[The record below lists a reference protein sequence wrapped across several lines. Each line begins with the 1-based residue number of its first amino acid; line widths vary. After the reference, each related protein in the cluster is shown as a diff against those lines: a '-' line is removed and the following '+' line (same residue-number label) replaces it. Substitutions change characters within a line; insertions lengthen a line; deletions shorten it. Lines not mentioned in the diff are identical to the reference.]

1 MFGNTN
7 KELEKAFEQP
17 TVSNPLEHVVS
28 CDELKI
34 ICDTVVELARI
45 RQKGCNHLCV
55 ENFAQQCLG
64 QLLAELQLNK
74 GGKLRIFNTELES
87 N

>member
-1 MFGNTN
+1 MDN
-7 KELEKAFEQP
+7 KTKQP
-17 TVSNPLEHVVS
+17 TKSNPLERVVS

-64 QLLAELQLNK
+64 QLLTELQLNK
-74 GGKLRIFNTELES
+74 EGKLRIFNTELES

>member
-1 MFGNTN
+1 MDS
-7 KELEKAFEQP
+7 EKKKP

-64 QLLAELQLNK
+64 QLLTELQLNK

>member
-1 MFGNTN
+1 MNEENEELTN
-7 KELEKAFEQP
+7 QIK
-17 TVSNPLEHVVS
+17 SVVS

-64 QLLAELQLNK
+64 RLLTELQLNK
-74 GGKLRIFNTELES
+74 RR
-87 N
+87 

>member
-1 MFGNTN
+1 MQ
-7 KELEKAFEQP
+7 EDEKQP
-17 TVSNPLEHVVS
+17 TVASPIEPVVS

-45 RQKGCNHLCV
+45 RQRGCNHLCV

-64 QLLAELQLNK
+64 QLLTELQLNK
-74 GGKLRIFNTELES
+74 EGKLRIFNAEIEA

>member
-1 MFGNTN
+1 MQND
-7 KELEKAFEQP
+7 EKQQTTASPIEP
-17 TVSNPLEHVVS
+17 VVS
-28 CDELKI
+28 CDELKV

-45 RQKGCNHLCV
+45 RQKSCNYLCV

-64 QLLAELQLNK
+64 QLLTELKLNK
-74 GGKLRIFNTELES
+74 EGKLRIFNTELES

>member
-1 MFGNTN
+1 MTTN
-7 KELEKAFEQP
+7 NEVKEENQAEKP
-17 TVSNPLEHVVS
+17 TVSGHVEPVVS
-28 CDELKI
+28 CDELKV
-34 ICDTVVELARI
+34 ICDTVVELAKV

-64 QLLAELQLNK
+64 QLLTELQLSK
-74 GGKLRIFNTELES
+74 DGKLRIFDTQLES